1 MELIVAGRSVN
12 LGPPKQRAVLA
23 ALIVDAGQ
31 PVSVPVLVDRVW
43 DQHPPAG
50 ARNALYVH
58 VMRIR
63 RLLAPVAARPKTHTR
78 LRRRPDGYLLDVDPD
93 AVDLHR
99 FRRLVDAARQPAVPQ
114 NRRAALLDE
123 ALELW
128 RGDPLAGLGGSWPQ
142 QVRES
147 CRRQRLEATLGWAE
161 AQLALDHP
169 DPVIARLGELA
180 DDYPLVEP
188 LAASLM
194 RALQQA
200 GRTAEALDRYATV
213 RQHLA
218 EELGIDPGDELQI
231 LHQAL
236 LTGAPQNAGG
246 ARRGTGSGPVTAT
259 GRATSGHTARSA
271 DPGSAHPVVPP
282 PSETVMDAEDA
293 PVPRQLLA
301 VPPIFVGRRQELNRL
316 TELLG
321 DELAS
326 CSGVAAVVSG
336 VGGMGKTWLAL
347 HWAHQHLNRFPDGQ
361 LYVNLRGFSPD
372 NRPLPVSTAIRGFLE
387 ALGTRPESIP
397 RDLDGQTA
405 LYRSLMAG
413 RRMLVLLDNARD
425 ADQVRA
431 LLPGSA
437 SHSFVV
443 ITSRDQLVGL
453 LTTEGAYPLPL
464 DPLSTQQSL
473 DLLARRLGRGRTAAW
488 AARIEQIVASCA
500 GLPLALS
507 IVAARASTNRA
518 LSPDDLADD
527 LVDRPG
533 RLDALATGEP
543 TADVRAVLSWSWRA
557 LRPEPARLFRLLGL
571 HPGPDVSAAAA
582 ASLAGLPV
590 NPTKRIL
597 EHLSRAHLV
606 SGHGLG
612 RYTSHDLVRA
622 YAAELAA
629 DDDDRDARQRLYD
642 HYVHT
647 AHAAALLT
655 DPHRDTIDLP
665 APTTGVA
672 VERLHDRADAS
683 RWLNAERPVLLAIV
697 ADAERAGYDGHAWRL
712 SWALATFLSRQAY
725 WQDLAS
731 VQRIALRAAKHGR
744 DILGQAHTLREL
756 ALAAV
761 QVGRHDEAVA
771 HLRDACRLFIELDL
785 PSGHAYTRLYLGWV
799 YELQGRH
806 RAALAE
812 DERALSIFAD
822 VGHKVGQARA
832 LNALGWD
839 HAQLGDLATA
849 LDHCLRALTLH
860 EAMGNVT
867 AAAQTWDSLG
877 YIHHRLGEYDR
888 AVSCFDLALE
898 LSRQVGDRFQEAE
911 SLLHLGES
919 HLCLGRPDAT
929 RQAWQRAV
937 VLLRDGSPA
946 ETERLRRRLLELE
959 EATAARTPDDHAGGQ
974 G

>member
-1 MELIVAGRSVN
+1 MN

-23 ALIVDAGQ
+23 ALIVDAGR
-31 PVSVPVLVDRVW
+31 PVPVPVLVDRVW
-43 DQHPPAG
+43 DQDPPAG

-63 RLLAPVAARPKTHTR
+63 RLLAPLAARPGTHTQ

-114 NRRAALLDE
+114 NRRAALLDD
-123 ALELW
+123 ALGLW
-128 RGDPLAGLGGSWPQ
+128 RGDPLAGLGGSWAQ

-147 CRRQRLEATLGWAE
+147 CRRQRLEATLDWAE

-180 DDYPLVEP
+180 DDHPLVEP

-200 GRTAEALDRYATV
+200 GRTAEALERYATV

-218 EELGIDPGDELQI
+218 EELGIDPGDELRT

-236 LTGAPQNAGG
+236 LTRDPHNVGG
-246 ARRGTGSGPVTAT
+246 ARRGTGPGPLAPT
-259 GRATSGHTARSA
+259 GPGTSGHAAPSVTQPA
-271 DPGSAHPVVPP
+271 VPP
-282 PSETVMDAEDA
+282 PTGTVSDPEPA
-293 PVPRQLLA
+293 PVPRQLVA
-301 VPPIFVGRRQELNRL
+301 VPPLFVGRRRELDRL

-321 DELAS
+321 DGLAS
-326 CSGVAAVVSG
+326 SPGAAAVVTG

-361 LYVNLRGFSPD
+361 LYVNLRGFSPE

-387 ALGTRPESIP
+387 ALGARPESIP

-453 LTTEGAYPLPL
+453 LTTEGAHPLPL

-488 AARIEQIVASCA
+488 AGRIEQIVASCA

-527 LVDRPG
+527 LIDRPG

-557 LRPEPARLFRLLGL
+557 LGPEPARLFRLLGL

-590 NPTKRIL
+590 TSTKRIL

-606 SGHGLG
+606 SGHGPG
-612 RYTSHDLVRA
+612 RYTSHDLLRA

-629 DDDDRDARQRLYD
+629 ADDDNRYARQRLYD

-665 APTTGVA
+665 AAAPHVI
-672 VERLHDRADAS
+672 VERLHDRADAL

-697 ADAERAGYDGHAWRL
+697 ADAARAGYDGQAWRL
-712 SWALATFLSRQAY
+712 SWALATFLSRQGY
-725 WQDLAS
+725 WQDLAV

-744 DILGQAHTLREL
+744 DPLGQAHTLREL

-761 QVGRHDEAVA
+761 QVGRHDEAVTR
-771 HLRDACRLFIELDL
+771 LRDACRLFVELDL

-799 YELQGRH
+799 YELQGRQ
-806 RAALAE
+806 RTALAE
-812 DERALSIFAD
+812 DERALSIFVDA
-822 VGHKVGQARA
+822 GHKVGQARA

-839 HAQLGDLATA
+839 HAQLGNLATA
-849 LDHCLRALTLH
+849 LDYCLRALTLH
-860 EAMGNVT
+860 EALGNVT

-877 YIHHRLGEYDR
+877 YIHHHLGEYDR
-888 AVSCFDLALE
+888 AVSCFDRALG

-919 HLCLGRPDAT
+919 HLCLGHPDAT
-929 RQAWQRAV
+929 RQAWQRALA
-937 VLLRDGSPA
+937 LLRDGSPA
-946 ETERLRRRLLELE
+946 ETERLRRRLFELDG
-959 EATAARTPDDHAGGQ
+959 ATAASAPDDHAVGQ
-974 G
+974 SATPPTSQDL

>member
-1 MELIVAGRSVN
+1 MAQFRVLGPLELVIAGESAN
-12 LGPPKQRAVLA
+12 LGPPKQRATLA
-23 ALIVDAGQ
+23 ALVVDAGQ
-31 PVSVPVLVDRVW
+31 PVPVPVLVDRVW
-43 DQHPPAG
+43 DQQPPAG

-63 RLLAPVAARPKTHTR
+63 RLLAPVAASPQTHTQ

-99 FRRLVDAARQPAVPQ
+99 FRRLVGTARQPAVPQ
-114 NRRAALLDE
+114 DRRAALLDE
-123 ALELW
+123 ALGLW
-128 RGDPLAGLGGSWPQ
+128 RGDPLAGLDGSWPQ
-142 QVRES
+142 QVREN
-147 CRRQRLEATLGWAE
+147 CRRQRLEATLDWAE
-161 AQLALDHP
+161 AQLTLQHP

-180 DDYPLVEP
+180 DDHPLVEP

-218 EELGIDPGDELQI
+218 EELGIDPGDELRI

-236 LTGAPQNAGG
+236 LTGGPQTTGG
-246 ARRGTGSGPVTAT
+246 ARPGTGDRPAGTTGP
-259 GRATSGHTARSA
+259 GTSGHAPRNA
-271 DPGSAHPVVPP
+271 DPGSAQPVGPAAD
-282 PSETVMDAEDA
+282 ETPADADGV
-293 PVPRQLLA
+293 PVPRQLPA
-301 VPPIFVGRRQELNRL
+301 APPHFVGRRQELDGL

-321 DELAS
+321 DALRS
-326 CSGVAAVVSG
+326 GSGVTAAVTG

-347 HWAHQHLNRFPDGQ
+347 HWAHQHLSRFPDGQ

-372 NRPLPVSTAIRGFLE
+372 NRPLPVSTAIHGFLE

-413 RRMLVLLDNARD
+413 RTMLVLLDNARD

-453 LTTEGAYPLPL
+453 LTTEGAHPLPL

-473 DLLARRLGRGRTAAW
+473 DLLAHRLGRERTAAW
-488 AARIEQIVASCA
+488 ATRIDQIVASCA

-518 LSPDDLADD
+518 LSPDDLI
-527 LVDRPG
+527 DRPG

-543 TADVRAVLSWSWRA
+543 AADVRAVLSWSWRA

-571 HPGPDVSAAAA
+571 HPGPDISAAAA
-582 ASLAGLPV
+582 ASLVGLPV
-590 NPTKRIL
+590 TATKRIL
-597 EHLSRAHLV
+597 EHLARAHLV
-606 SGHGLG
+606 SGHGLH

-629 DDDDRDARQRLYD
+629 EEDDGGARQRLYD

-655 DPHRDTIDLP
+655 EPHRDVIDLP
-665 APTTGVA
+665 AVTTDVT
-672 VERLHDRADAS
+672 VERLHDRADAL

-731 VQRIALRAAKHGR
+731 VQRIALRAATHGG
-744 DILGQAHTLREL
+744 DALGQAHTLREL

-771 HLRDACRLFIELDL
+771 HLRDACALFVQLDL

-799 YELQGRH
+799 YELQGRQ

-812 DERALSIFAD
+812 DERALSLFAE

-849 LDHCLRALTLH
+849 LDYCLRALTLH

-877 YIHHRLGEYDR
+877 YIHHRLAEYDR
-888 AVSCFDLALE
+888 AVACFERALE

-919 HLCLGRPDAT
+919 HLCLGRPDAA
-929 RQAWQRAV
+929 RQAWQRAAA
-937 VLLRDGSPA
+937 LLRGSPA
-946 ETERLRRRLLELE
+946 ETERLRRRLLELDE
-959 EATAARTPDDHAGGQ
+959 PPPTLT
-974 G
+974 